1 MKTNWIDANFGN
13 SLMNWHSRSGRR
25 KERERDWFLPVWVV
39 FCWFYRNMFLHC
51 LLNKSGLH
59 LLCRALFWVF
69 LSHSLSLCILYKYSI
84 YPTYLD
90 AIQFPYFEIFNVKC
104 QSTFNWLNITASIYR
119 YGFMF
124 VYHVTVYKLCTLIH
138 FHPTQQK
145 PHLSNC

>member
-25 KERERDWFLPVWVV
+25 KGREIDFCQLEHFVDFIEICFCIVCSTKAV
-39 FCWFYRNMFLHC
+39 FTCYAVLYIGY
-51 LLNKSGLH
+51 S
-59 LLCRALFWVF
+59 
-69 LSHSLSLCILYKYSI
+69 SLTFSVCILYKYSI

-90 AIQFPYFEIFNVKC
+90 AIQFPCFEIFNVKC
-104 QSTFNWLNITASIYR
+104 QSTFNWLNIIASIYR

-124 VYHVTVYKLCTLIH
+124 VYHVTMYKLCSLIH